1 MRRNTNEKIHVPFN
15 MDKNDNGFN
24 NNPITLLSS
33 EEKISEL
40 EYILKEQEKEICIL
54 NILSRNNN
62 NGKDLEQLHEN
73 AEFIVELNNLQKKV
87 LSLELENEDITNNFN
102 NKSNTHILF
111 NSLFI
116 YLVENLSSRLNEKEE
131 MEKEYFTIEKKCVTL
146 INERNNISNKIK
158 TEIKKIL
165 DNLITHLN
173 SNSTQKNILISQDVS
188 LIYKSLLSIIDI
200 K

>member
-1 MRRNTNEKIHVPFN
+1 
-15 MDKNDNGFN
+15 
-24 NNPITLLSS
+24 
-33 EEKISEL
+33 
-40 EYILKEQEKEICIL
+40 
-54 NILSRNNN
+54 
-62 NGKDLEQLHEN
+62 
-73 AEFIVELNNLQKKV
+73 
-87 LSLELENEDITNNFN
+87 
-102 NKSNTHILF
+102 
-111 NSLFI
+111 
-116 YLVENLSSRLNEKEE
+116 

>member
-87 LSLELENEDITNNFN
+87 LSLEQENEDITNNFN